1 MLPGLSAM
9 GAMMAVV
16 NTPPVVPPV
25 VVYVGVTHNTANS
38 SSYSF
43 ASAAI
48 GTAAADRVVFILVT
62 WASGN
67 TTPVTIS
74 SATIGGVAATVHAQ
88 VTAVASDAIGS
99 AILSAAVPT
108 GTTATIAITLSGS
121 GGSIDVGV
129 LAVTGLSSQT
139 PHASATATTSA
150 GACSNSVNV
159 PEGGF
164 VLACANFND
173 DLSGVTWVG
182 ATERYDETNTDG
194 SAERVTGASVASL
207 TAQTGRTVSATSAN
221 TGSNVGCMSVASWG

>member
-1 MLPGLSAM
+1 MLPGLCSVGGMVA
-9 GAMMAVV
+9 GPVV
-16 NTPPVVPPV
+16 IPPVVS
-25 VVYVGVTHNTANS
+25 YIGVTHNTTNT
-38 SSYSF
+38 SSYSL
-43 ASAAI
+43 ASVAI
-48 GTAAADRVVFILVT
+48 GTAAADRIVFVLVT

-67 TTPVTIS
+67 ATPVTIS
-74 SATIGGVAATVHAQ
+74 SATIGGISATVHAQ
-88 VTAVASDAIGS
+88 VTTVATDAIGS

-173 DLSGVTWVG
+173 ELSGVTWVG
-182 ATERYDETNTDG
+182 STERYDETNTDG
-194 SAERVTGASVASL
+194 VAERVTGASEASL
-207 TAQTGRTVSATSAN
+207 AVQTGRTVSATSAN

>member
-1 MLPGLSAM
+1 MLPGLIAL
-9 GAMMAVV
+9 GGMMAAVSA
-16 NTPPVVPPV
+16 PPVVPPV
-25 VVYVGVTHNTANS
+25 VSYIGVTHDPTNK
-38 SSYSF
+38 SSYSL
-43 ASAAI
+43 ASVAI
-48 GTAAADRVVFILVT
+48 GTAAADRIVFVLVT

-67 TTPVTIS
+67 ATPVTIS
-74 SATIGGVAATVHAQ
+74 SATIGGVAATIHAQ
-88 VTAVASDAIGS
+88 VTAVATDAIGS

-159 PEGGF
+159 PAGGF

-173 DLSGVTWVG
+173 ELSGVTWVG

-194 SAERVTGASVASL
+194 VAERVTGASEASL
-207 TAQTGRTVSATSAN
+207 AVQTGRTVSATSAN